1 MKKQPLLQIKQV
13 RRVLILSVIF
23 GLLST
28 IVLIAQMT
36 FLSKIVNQV
45 FLAHRNLAQVTLLL
59 FFLLGTILVR
69 AGFIWCREVTTQRGA
84 IRVKAILRER
94 LFAHVLQLGPSYC
107 KNERTGELVA
117 TASEGIERL
126 DAYVSRYLPQTVL
139 SVVVPLLIAAYI
151 LPIDWSSAILLAV
164 TAPVIPLLMILVG
177 SYAESHIKQ
186 QWTAL
191 SRMSAYFLDVVQGL
205 PTLKLLG
212 RSGSQ
217 HERIG
222 RVSNSFR
229 ERTMKVLRIAFLSGM
244 VLELM
249 TAFAIGLIAVTLGV
263 RLLNG
268 AISFEAAFLVLLLT
282 PEFYHPLRELGV
294 QRHAGMEGKAAA
306 TRIFEIL
313 ETPLPIGSASLQ
325 ANGVGAS
332 PCVRPSA
339 GRPRPSAREQS
350 SSRRGRTQGD
360 APTPFADVT
369 EASCPTGQL
378 SVEFHNVTYSFP
390 YSNHPAI
397 NGINLVLPIQ
407 TCTALV
413 GKSGAGKSTLVNL
426 LMRFL
431 DPQDGSIS
439 VNGISLSEMPV
450 EMWRSSIAL
459 VPQRPYLFYGSVR
472 ANIRLARPAASDDE
486 VIEAVRLAGATG
498 FIEHLPLGYDTEI
511 GERGARLSAGQV
523 QRIAIARAFLKN
535 APLLILDEPTS
546 SLDPESET
554 LIRQA
559 LIQLMRDRTVL
570 VIAHRYNTIAHA
582 QQIAVMEEGRIV
594 EVGSHVDL
602 LRNDGQYAHLMG
614 AYRRAEV
621 TL

>member
-13 RRVLILSVIF
+13 RRVLMLTVIF

-28 IVLIAQMT
+28 VVMIAQMT

-45 FLAHRNLAQVTLLL
+45 FLTHHNLAQVTLLL
-59 FFLLGTILVR
+59 LLLLATILVR
-69 AGFIWCREVTTQRGA
+69 AALIWCREVTAQRGA
-84 IRVKAILRER
+84 IRVKAALRER
-94 LFAHVLQLGPSYC
+94 LFAHVLQLGPAYC

-126 DAYVSRYLPQTVL
+126 DIYVSRYLPQTVL

-268 AISFEAAFLVLLLT
+268 AISFEAAFLVLLLA

-294 QRHAGMEGKAAA
+294 QRHAGMEGKEAA

-313 ETPLPIGSASLQ
+313 ETPLPMHPDIAD
-325 ANGVGAS
+325 AN
-332 PCVRPSA
+332 
-339 GRPRPSAREQS
+339 
-350 SSRRGRTQGD
+350 
-360 APTPFADVT
+360 APT
-369 EASCPTGQL
+369 GHL
-378 SVEFHNVTYSFP
+378 SIEFNNVTYTYP
-390 YSNHPAI
+390 GNNHPAI
-397 NGINLVLPIQ
+397 NGITLALPAQ
-407 TCTALV
+407 SCTALV

-431 DPQDGSIS
+431 DMQDGCIS
-439 VNGISLSEMPV
+439 VNGIPLSNVPV

-459 VPQRPYLFYGSVR
+459 VPQRPYLFYGNVR
-472 ANIRLARPAASDDE
+472 ANIRLARPDASDDE
-486 VIEAVRLAGATG
+486 ITEAAQLAGAAD
-498 FIEHLPLGYDTEI
+498 FIAQLPQGYDTEI
-511 GERGARLSAGQV
+511 GERGARLSAGQA

-559 LIQLMRDRTVL
+559 LEQLVRDKTVL
-570 VIAHRYNTIAHA
+570 MIAHRYNTIAHA
-582 QQIAVMEEGRIV
+582 QQIAVLDDGHIV
-594 EVGSHVDL
+594 EIGSHDDL
-602 LRNDGQYAHLMG
+602 LNKNNLYASLMG
-614 AYRRAEV
+614 RHRKDEV
-621 TL
+621 GAL

>member
-13 RRVLILSVIF
+13 RRVLMLTVIF

-28 IVLIAQMT
+28 IAMIAQMT

-45 FLAHRNLAQVTLLL
+45 FLAHHNLAQVTSLL
-59 FFLLGTILVR
+59 FFLLATILVR
-69 AGFIWCREVTTQRGA
+69 AGLIWCREVTTQRGA
-84 IRVKAILRER
+84 IRVKAVLRER

-151 LPIDWSSAILLAV
+151 LPIDWSSSILLAV

-177 SYAESHIKQ
+177 SYAKSHIKQ

-217 HERIG
+217 RERIG

-263 RLLNG
+263 RLING

-282 PEFYHPLRELGV
+282 PEFYLPLRELGV

-313 ETPLPIGSASLQ
+313 ETPLPVGSATFR

-332 PCVRPSA
+332 PCVRP
-339 GRPRPSAREQS
+339 RAR
-350 SSRRGRTQGD
+350 RHWLLARGRTQGD
-360 APTPFADVT
+360 APTHFPDVT
-369 EASCPTGQL
+369 EISHPTGQL
-378 SVEFHNVTYSFP
+378 SIEFRNVTYAYP
-390 YSNHPAI
+390 DSNHSAI
-397 NGINLVLPIQ
+397 NGINLALPAQ

-431 DPQDGSIS
+431 DPQNGCIS
-439 VNGISLSEMPV
+439 VNGIPLADMPV
-450 EMWRSSIAL
+450 EMWRSFIAL

-472 ANIRLARPAASDDE
+472 ANIRLARPDASDNE
-486 VIEAVRLAGATG
+486 VTEAAQLAGAAE
-498 FIEHLPLGYDTEI
+498 FIERLPQGYDTEI

-523 QRIAIARAFLKN
+523 QRIAIARAFLKD

-554 LIRQA
+554 VIRQA

-582 QQIAVMEEGRIV
+582 QQIAVMEEGQIV
-594 EVGSHVDL
+594 EVGSHIDL
-602 LRNDGQYAHLMG
+602 LHNDGQYAHLMG
-614 AYRRAEV
+614 TYRKGEV
-621 TL
+621 TI

>member
-1 MKKQPLLQIKQV
+1 MKKQSLLHIKQV
-13 RRVLILSVIF
+13 RSVLLLTVIF

-28 IVLIAQMT
+28 VVLIAQMT
-36 FLSKIVNQV
+36 FLSKIIAQV
-45 FLAHRNLAQVTLLL
+45 FLTHHNLTQVTPSLLL
-59 FFLLGTILVR
+59 LLVTILVH
-69 AGFIWCREVTTQRGA
+69 AGLIWCREIVAQRGT
-84 IRVKAILRER
+84 IRAKALLRER
-94 LFAHVLQLGPSYC
+94 LFAHVLQLGPAYC
-107 KNERTGELVA
+107 KNEHTGELVA

-126 DAYVSRYLPQTVL
+126 DAYISRYLPQTVL
-139 SVVVPLLIAAYI
+139 SVVVPLLIAIYI
-151 LPIDWSSAILLAV
+151 LPIDWSSAVLLAV

-191 SRMSAYFLDVVQGL
+191 ARMSAYFLDVVQGL

-217 HERIG
+217 HERIA

-263 RLLNG
+263 RLVNG
-268 AISFEAAFLVLLLT
+268 AIAFEAAFLVLLLT

-294 QRHAGMEGKAAA
+294 QRHAGMEGKTAA

-313 ETPLPIGSASLQ
+313 ETPLPIQIDGTDTNL
-325 ANGVGAS
+325 
-332 PCVRPSA
+332 
-339 GRPRPSAREQS
+339 
-350 SSRRGRTQGD
+350 
-360 APTPFADVT
+360 
-369 EASCPTGQL
+369 PTGQL
-378 SVEFHNVTYSFP
+378 SIELSNVTYTYP
-390 YSNHPAI
+390 GNNHPALQ
-397 NGINLVLPIQ
+397 NINLTLPVQ
-407 TCTALV
+407 SCTALV

-431 DPQDGSIS
+431 DPEDGSIS
-439 VNGISLSEMPV
+439 VNGIALSEIPV
-450 EMWRSSIAL
+450 EMWRSYIAL

-472 ANIRLARPAASDDE
+472 ANIRLAQPAASDDE
-486 VIEAVRLAGATG
+486 IMEAAHLAGADE
-498 FIEHLPLGYDTEI
+498 FIAQLPQGYDTEI
-511 GERGARLSAGQV
+511 GERAIRLSSGQA

-559 LIQLMRDRTVL
+559 LEQLMRDRTVL

-582 QQIAVMEEGRIV
+582 QQIAVMDEGQIV
-594 EVGSHVDL
+594 EVGSHTNL
-602 LRNDGQYAHLMG
+602 LHNNGQFAHLMG
-614 AYRRAEV
+614 AYSKGEV
-621 TL
+621 TI

>member
-13 RRVLILSVIF
+13 RNVLMLTVIF

-36 FLSKIVNQV
+36 FLSKIVDQV
-45 FLAHRNLAQVTLLL
+45 FLAHRNLAQVTVLL
-59 FFLLGTILVR
+59 FFLLITMVIR
-69 AGFIWCREVTTQRGA
+69 AGLIWCREVTTQRGA
-84 IRVKAILRER
+84 IRVKAMLRER

-117 TASEGIERL
+117 SASEGIERL
-126 DAYVSRYLPQTVL
+126 DAYISRYLPQTVL

-151 LPIDWSSAILLAV
+151 LPIDWSSALLLAV
-164 TAPVIPLLMILVG
+164 TAPVIPLMMILVG

-249 TAFAIGLIAVTLGV
+249 VAFAIGLIAVTLGV
-263 RLLNG
+263 RLING

-313 ETPLPIGSASLQ
+313 ETPLPIEVE
-325 ANGVGAS
+325 NRVGAS
-332 PCVRPSA
+332 PGV
-339 GRPRPSAREQS
+339 RPRPDTLS
-350 SSRRGRTQGD
+350 SLTDGRTPGD
-360 APTPFADVT
+360 APTYVVDVADT
-369 EASCPTGQL
+369 RPSTSQL
-378 SVEFHNVTYSFP
+378 SIEFSNVSYTYP
-390 YSNHPAI
+390 GNNRPAI
-397 NGINLVLPIQ
+397 NGINLTLPAQ

-431 DPQDGSIS
+431 DAQDGNIT
-439 VNGISLSEMPV
+439 VNGIPLPSLPV
-450 EMWRSSIAL
+450 EMWRSYIAL
-459 VPQRPYLFYGSVR
+459 VPQRPYLFYGSVQ
-472 ANIRLARPAASDDE
+472 ANIRLARPDASDDE
-486 VIEAVRLAGATG
+486 IIEAAQLAGADE
-498 FIEHLPLGYDTEI
+498 FIKRLPQGYDTEI
-511 GERGARLSAGQV
+511 GERGTRLSAGQA

-554 LIRQA
+554 LIRRA
-559 LIQLMRDRTVL
+559 LEQLVRDRTVL

-582 QQIAVMEEGRIV
+582 QQIAVLEEEQIV
-594 EVGSHVDL
+594 EVGSHGDL
-602 LRNDGQYAHLMG
+602 LGNNGMYAHLTGMCRKG
-614 AYRRAEV
+614 EV
-621 TL
+621 AI